1 MLNFSET
8 ESMSNKEHLIEQ
20 HIREYESRMKHI
32 DELHQRAHQAVG
44 KLDSAHDA
52 HTRLGELS
60 AQHSL
65 LQETTE
71 SIKTMPVDKW
81 REATVHNA
89 GPMAVWDILAQ
100 KLEDF
105 VERHE

>member
-1 MLNFSET
+1 
-8 ESMSNKEHLIEQ
+8 MSNKEHLIEQ

-32 DELHQRAHQAVG
+32 DELHQRAHQAATN
-44 KLDSAHDA
+44 LDTADDA
-52 HTRLGELS
+52 YFRLHELT
-60 AQHSL
+60 AQRAL

-71 SIKTMPVDKW
+71 SIKTMPLDKW
-81 REATVHNA
+81 REATARNA